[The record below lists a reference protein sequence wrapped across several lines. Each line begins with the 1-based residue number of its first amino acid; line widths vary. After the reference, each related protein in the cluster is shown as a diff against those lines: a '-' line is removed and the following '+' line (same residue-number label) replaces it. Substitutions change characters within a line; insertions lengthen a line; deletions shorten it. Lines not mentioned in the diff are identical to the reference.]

1 MHPGDVVADRF
12 EILHRAGS
20 GGMGVVHRARDRST
34 EHDVALKVLLEREG
48 KLSVRFA
55 HEIELLSAIHH
66 PHIIGYITHG
76 TNAAGAPYLVMP
88 WLEGHDLQER
98 LRGGPLSVEETV
110 TLARLVAD
118 ALTYLHGRGLVHRDL
133 KPSNLFL
140 PSGRIE
146 DVKVI
151 DLGIARA
158 TVPERPLTLSG
169 TLVGT
174 PGFLAPELAL
184 GDREVS
190 PTVDVFA
197 LGCVLFE
204 CLTGQRLF
212 GGTQIMA
219 VLAKILVEEAP
230 RVRELR
236 PDVPEALDRLIQRM
250 VAKEPAQRPRDGAQL
265 AQWLDELVAPP
276 GSLRPPSQSSI
287 TATERRIV
295 SVLVV
300 VLPSARMLPPRTEES
315 AGSGIDAL
323 RASSERFGVRV
334 RPLDARTAIALTS
347 SDLAATDQASV
358 LARFGRHVHEAFPG
372 SSLALATG
380 GAVTGAR
387 LPVGEAIDRGVTL
400 LREARAGQGVHID
413 DVSAALL
420 TSRFD
425 VRREEGCVLLAEER
439 LSLDPTRPLLGRP
452 TSCVGRDRE
461 FAILYATFAE
471 CAEGAGPKVV
481 LVTAS
486 AGTGKSRVR
495 HEFLRRLRASSAAP
509 VQVLQC
515 RGDPLHVA
523 SPYSLIAQA
532 VRQAAGLRAREPPE
546 LARRKLFAHFAGL
559 LPDDAASHITEFLS
573 ELVGAPFE
581 ADVHLALRAARQS
594 AEAMSDQIRL
604 AFEAAMRAWCQ
615 QQPVVLVLE
624 DLHWGDAASV
634 KLIDGALRKLGGV
647 PLLVLALARPEVHER
662 FPALWGRRDVTEIRL
677 PPLSNRACARLV
689 REVIGDG
696 IGENDVQAIVERSE
710 GNAFYLE
717 ELIREAVER
726 KGPASSR
733 CATLGQALPET
744 VIAMAQARLER
755 LEPTARKVLRAA
767 SIYGEVFS
775 ADDVSALVG
784 EEPSSIEGSLAELV
798 EHEAIGPSEHPRA
811 DARELVFRHMYLRG
825 AAYATLTEDD
835 RALGHRLAAQRLE
848 EKDEDSEI
856 VALHWLEGGERT
868 RAAECLT
875 HAGGVR
881 LGRAQPD
888 AAARCALRSLLVVDG
903 REEAP
908 KSIAARVALLA
919 GALQVARRI
928 DERDVTAGI
937 EHHVKLPKE
946 VGPFG
951 VGPTLVRTVLDR
963 SLAALEDV
971 ADAWTVSFTLSRA
984 ASALAALSDFT
995 RAKELLERATA
1006 LASEDATQLQ
1016 EIRCVAA
1023 RVAFFAG
1030 DCGAAVAI
1038 LNATVLP
1045 TDVRE
1050 RLEMLLILA
1059 PAVVA
1064 VGGAEA
1070 LTRGLECLSRAEELV
1085 SASGEDPVSRVHCA
1099 KARVLCFGHA
1109 GEHAKAVEAAET
1121 AVDLSRRAGL
1131 RYEEC
1136 AQLHNVGDQYLHLG
1150 ESERARA
1157 ALSASQ
1163 EIARDIG
1170 AEHLRL
1176 FNEALLVYLDANVS
1190 RLEEIAEV
1198 FRTANQACYE
1208 RDTRY
1213 WLGRLLAAQG
1223 TSGARRELARGLD
1236 LARTLNV
1243 REFADECSEELASLP
1258 AGI

>member
-20 GGMGVVHRARDRST
+20 GGMGVVYRARDRST
-34 EHDVALKVLLEREG
+34 RHDVALKVLLERDGE
-48 KLSVRFA
+48 LSVRFA
-55 HEIELLSAIHH
+55 QEIELLSAIHH
-66 PHIIGYITHG
+66 PHIVGYIAHG
-76 TNAAGAPYLVMP
+76 ANAAGAPYLVMP

-98 LRGGPLSVEETV
+98 LRAGPLSVEETV

-118 ALTYLHGRGLVHRDL
+118 ALTYLHARALVHRDL

-140 PSGRIE
+140 PDGTIE

-169 TLVGT
+169 ALVGT

-190 PTVDVFA
+190 PAVDIFA

-204 CLTGQRLF
+204 CLSGQRLF
-212 GGTQIMA
+212 GGSQIMA
-219 VLAKILVEEAP
+219 VLAKILVEDAP
-230 RVRELR
+230 RVRALR
-236 PDVPEALDRLIQRM
+236 PDVPEALDQLIQRM
-250 VAKEPAQRPRDGAQL
+250 VAKEPSQRPRNGAQL
-265 AQWLDELVAPP
+265 ARWLDELTAPP
-276 GSLRPPSQSSI
+276 RFLGSPSQSSI

-295 SVLVV
+295 SVLVI
-300 VLPSARMLPPRTEES
+300 VLPPARPPASGTEDP
-315 AGSGIDAL
+315 AGSGIGIL

-334 RPLDARTAIALTS
+334 QPLDARTAIALAS
-347 SDLAATDQASV
+347 SDLAANDQASL
-358 LARFGRHVHEAFPG
+358 LARFGRHVHDACPG

-400 LREARAGQGVHID
+400 VREARAGRGVHID

-425 VRREEGCVLLAEER
+425 VRREGGCVLLADER

-461 FAILYATFAE
+461 FAILNATFAE

-495 HEFLRRLRASSAAP
+495 HEFLRRLRASSAAS

-523 SPYSLIAQA
+523 GPYSLIAQA
-532 VRQAAGLRAREPPE
+532 VRQAAGLRDRESPE
-546 LARRKLFAHFAGL
+546 LARRKLTAHLASLFA
-559 LPDDAASHITEFLS
+559 DDAASRVAEFLG
-573 ELVGAPFE
+573 ELLGVPFE
-581 ADVHLALRAARQS
+581 GDVHIALRAARQS
-594 AEAMSDQIRL
+594 AEAMADQIRV
-604 AFEAAMRAWCQ
+604 AFEAALRAWCQ
-615 QQPVVLVLE
+615 RQPVVLVLE

-662 FPALWGRRDVTEIRL
+662 FPALWGNRDVTEIRL
-677 PPLSNRACARLV
+677 PPLPSRARAQLV
-689 REVIGDG
+689 REVLGDG
-696 IGENDVQAIVERSE
+696 IGENELQALVERSE

-717 ELIREAVER
+717 ELIRDALER
-726 KGPASSR
+726 ERSASSPS
-733 CATLGQALPET
+733 TMLGQALPES

-775 ADDVSALVG
+775 ADDVRALVG
-784 EEPSSIEGSLAELV
+784 EEPSSLESTLAALV
-798 EHEAIGPSEHPRA
+798 EQEVLGPSEHPRTE
-811 DARELVFRHMYLRG
+811 ARELVFRHVYLRG

-848 EKDEDSEI
+848 DKNEDGEI

-875 HAGGVR
+875 RAARAR
-881 LGRAQPD
+881 LARAQPD
-888 AAARCALRSLLVVDG
+888 AAARCALRSLLVVDC
-903 REEAP
+903 REEAT
-908 KSIAARVALLA
+908 KSIAARVGLLA
-919 GALQVARRI
+919 SALQVARRI

-937 EHHVKLPKE
+937 EHHVKLPRD
-946 VGPFG
+946 GDG
-951 VGPTLVRTVLDR
+951 VGPTLVHTALDR
-963 SLAALEDV
+963 SLAALEGV
-971 ADAWTVSFTLSRA
+971 ADARTVVTLPRA
-984 ASALAALSDFT
+984 AAALAALSDFS
-995 RAKELLERATA
+995 RAKKLLERASA

-1016 EIRCVAA
+1016 EIRCVGA
-1023 RVAFFAG
+1023 RVAFWAG
-1030 DCGAAVAI
+1030 EYGAAVSI
-1038 LNATVLP
+1038 LNDTVLP
-1045 TDVRE
+1045 THLRE

-1064 VGGAEA
+1064 VGGGEA
-1070 LTRGLECLSRAEELV
+1070 LTRGLECLNRAEELV
-1085 SASGEDPVSRVHCA
+1085 TASGEDPVSRVHCA
-1099 KARVLCFGHA
+1099 KARVLCFGLA

-1121 AVDLSRRAGL
+1121 AVELSRCAGL

-1136 AQLHNVGDQYLHLG
+1136 AHLHNMGDQLLHLG

-1176 FNEALLVYLDANVS
+1176 YNEALLVYLDGNVS
-1190 RLEEIAEV
+1190 RLEEIAEA
-1198 FRTANQACYE
+1198 FRTASHAWYE
-1208 RDTRY
+1208 RNTRY
-1213 WLGRLLAAQG
+1213 WLGRLLAARG
-1223 TSGARRELARGLD
+1223 KDRARRELSRGLD
-1236 LARTLNV
+1236 LARSLNV
-1243 REFADECSEELASLP
+1243 RRFADECSAELASLP
-1258 AGI
+1258 AGT

>member
-1 MHPGDVVADRF
+1 
-12 EILHRAGS
+12 S
-20 GGMGVVHRARDRST
+20 GGMGVVYRARDRST
-34 EHDVALKVLLEREG
+34 EHDVALKVLLERDGE
-48 KLSVRFA
+48 LSARFA

-66 PHIIGYITHG
+66 PNIVGYIAHG

-98 LRGGPLSVEETV
+98 LRGGPLSVDETV

-118 ALTYLHGRGLVHRDL
+118 ALTYLHERALVHRDL

-158 TVPERPLTLSG
+158 TVPERPLTVSG
-169 TLVGT
+169 TLLGT

-212 GGTQIMA
+212 GGSQIMA

-230 RVRELR
+230 HVRELR

-250 VAKEPAQRPRDGAQL
+250 VAKQPADRPRNGAQL
-265 AQWLDELVAPP
+265 ARWLGDLTAPP
-276 GSLRPPSQSSI
+276 GSLRPPAQSSI
-287 TATERRIV
+287 TETERRIL

-300 VLPSARMLPPRTEES
+300 VLHAR
-315 AGSGIDAL
+315 SGIDVL

-334 RPLDARTAIALTS
+334 QPLDARTAIAFAS
-347 SDLAATDQASV
+347 SALAATDQASV

-380 GAVTGAR
+380 GAVAGAR
-387 LPVGEAIDRGVTL
+387 LPVGEAIDRGVML
-400 LREARAGQGVHID
+400 VREAKAGRGVHID

-425 VRREEGCVLLAEER
+425 VRREGGGVLLADER

-461 FAILYATFAE
+461 FAILNATFAE

-481 LVTAS
+481 LVTAG
-486 AGTGKSRVR
+486 AGAGKSRVR
-495 HEFLRRLRASSAAP
+495 HEFLRRLRASSGAL

-523 SPYSLIAQA
+523 CSYSLIAQA
-532 VRQAAGLRAREPPE
+532 VRQAAGLRDREPLE
-546 LARRKLFAHFAGL
+546 LARRKLTAHLAGL
-559 LPDDAASHITEFLS
+559 LGDEVASRVTGFMG
-573 ELVGAPFE
+573 ELLGVPFE
-581 ADVHLALRAARQS
+581 GEVGLALRAARRS

-604 AFEAAMRAWCQ
+604 AFETAMQAWCEP
-615 QQPVVLVLE
+615 QPVVLVLE
-624 DLHWGDAASV
+624 DLHWADAASI
-634 KLIDGALRKLGGV
+634 KLLDGALRKLGGV
-647 PLLVLALARPEVHER
+647 PLLVLALARPEAHER
-662 FPALWGRRDVTEIRL
+662 FPELWAKRDVTEIRL
-677 PPLSNRACARLV
+677 SALSSRACAQLV

-696 IGENDVQAIVERSE
+696 IGEGDVQAIVGRSE

-726 KGPASSR
+726 TGPASSR
-733 CATLGQALPET
+733 SATLGQALPET

-767 SIYGEVFS
+767 SIYGEAFT
-775 ADDVSALVG
+775 ADDVRALVG
-784 EEPSSIEGSLAELV
+784 EEPSSVEASLAALV
-798 EHEAIGPSEHPRA
+798 EHEAIGPSDHARA
-811 DARELVFRHMYLRG
+811 EARELVFRHMYLRG
-825 AAYATLTEDD
+825 AAYASLTEDD
-835 RALGHRLAAQRLE
+835 RALGHRLAAQWLE
-848 EKDEDSEI
+848 EKNEDSEV
-856 VALHWLEGGERT
+856 VALHWLEGGERS

-875 HAGGVR
+875 RAARAR
-881 LGRAQPD
+881 LDRAQPD

-903 REEAP
+903 RDEAM
-908 KSIAARVALLA
+908 KSIAARVGLLA
-919 GALQVARRI
+919 SALQVARRI

-937 EHHVKLPKE
+937 EHHVTVPRE
-946 VGPFG
+946 RGPLG
-951 VGPTLVRTVLDR
+951 VGPTLVRAALDR
-963 SLAALEDV
+963 SLAALEGV
-971 ADAWTVSFTLSRA
+971 ADAWAVITLPHA
-984 ASALAALSDFT
+984 ATALAALSDFT
-995 RAKELLERATA
+995 RAKELLERASA
-1006 LASEDATQLQ
+1006 LASEDPRQLQ
-1016 EIRCVAA
+1016 AIRCVGA
-1023 RVAFFAG
+1023 RVAFWAG
-1030 DCGAAVAI
+1030 EYGAVVDI

-1045 TDVRE
+1045 ADVRE

-1064 VGGAEA
+1064 VGGSEA
-1070 LTRGLECLSRAEELV
+1070 LNRGLECLSRAEELV
-1085 SASGEDPVSRVHCA
+1085 GTSGDDPVSRVHCA
-1099 KARVLCFGHA
+1099 KARVLCFGLA
-1109 GEHAKAVEAAET
+1109 GEHAQAVEAAET
-1121 AVDLSRRAGL
+1121 AVELSRRAGL

-1136 AQLHNVGDQYLHLG
+1136 AHLHNIGDQCLHLG
-1150 ESERARA
+1150 ESERARE

-1170 AEHLRL
+1170 AEHARIY
-1176 FNEALLVYLDANVS
+1176 NEALLGYLDGNVS
-1190 RLEEIAEV
+1190 RLEEIAEF
-1198 FRTANQACYE
+1198 FRTADHAWHE
-1208 RDTRY
+1208 RNTRY
-1213 WLGRLLAAQG
+1213 WLGRLLAARG
-1223 TSGARRELARGLD
+1223 TDRARDELARGLD

-1243 REFADECSEELASLP
+1243 RKFADECSEQLASLP
-1258 AGI
+1258 AAT

>member
-12 EILHRAGS
+12 EITHRAGS
-20 GGMGVVHRARDRST
+20 GGMGVVYRARDRST

-66 PHIIGYITHG
+66 PHIVGYITHG

-98 LRGGPLSVEETV
+98 LRGGPLSVDETV

-140 PSGRIE
+140 PNGRIE

-151 DLGIARA
+151 DLGIARG

-212 GGTQIMA
+212 GGTQLMA

-250 VAKEPAQRPRDGAQL
+250 VAKDPAQRPRDGAQL
-265 AQWLDELVAPP
+265 ARWLDELTASP
-276 GSLRPPSQSSI
+276 GFLRPPSQSSI

-300 VLPSARMLPPRTEES
+300 VLPSARTDDS
-315 AGSGIDAL
+315 ARSGIDAL

-334 RPLDARTAIALTS
+334 QPLDARTAIALAS

-400 LREARAGQGVHID
+400 VREARAGRGVHMD
-413 DVSAALL
+413 DVSAALI

-425 VRREEGCVLLAEER
+425 VRREGACVLLADER
-439 LSLDPTRPLLGRP
+439 LSLDPTRPLSGRP

-481 LVTAS
+481 LVTAR

-523 SPYSLIAQA
+523 SPYSLVAQA
-532 VRQAAGLRAREPPE
+532 VRQAAGLRDREPPE
-546 LARRKLFAHFAGL
+546 LARQKLTEHLADL
-559 LPDDAASHITEFLS
+559 LPDDVASHVTGFLS
-573 ELVGAPFE
+573 ELLGVPFE
-581 ADVHLALRAARQS
+581 SDVHLALRAARQS
-594 AEAMSDQIRL
+594 AEAMSDQVRL

-615 QQPVVLVLE
+615 RQPVVLVLE
-624 DLHWGDAASV
+624 DLHWGDAPSV
-634 KLIDGALRKLGGV
+634 KLIDGALRKLGGM

-662 FPALWGRRDVTEIRL
+662 FPALWGKRDVTEIRL
-677 PPLSNRACARLV
+677 PSLSNRACAQLV

-696 IGENDVQAIVERSE
+696 IRENEVQAIVERSE

-726 KGPASSR
+726 KGLASSR

-744 VIAMAQARLER
+744 VIALAQARLER
-755 LEPTARKVLRAA
+755 LEPTVRKVLRAA

-784 EEPSSIEGSLAELV
+784 EEPSSIEGSLAALV
-798 EHEAIGPSEHPRA
+798 EHEAIGPSEHPRTE
-811 DARELVFRHMYLRG
+811 ARELVFRHMYLRG

-848 EKDEDSEI
+848 EKNEDSEI
-856 VALHWLEGGERT
+856 VAMHWLEGGDRS

-875 HAGGVR
+875 HAARAR

-903 REEAP
+903 REETS
-908 KSIAARVALLA
+908 KSIAERVGLLA
-919 GALQVARRI
+919 RALQVARRI

-946 VGPFG
+946 VGAFG
-951 VGPTLVRTVLDR
+951 VGPTLVHTALDR
-963 SLAALEDV
+963 SLAALEDG
-971 ADAWTVSFTLSRA
+971 ADAWTVVTLPRA
-984 ASALAALSDFT
+984 AIALAALSDFT

-1006 LASEDATQLQ
+1006 LASEDAAHLQ
-1016 EIRCVAA
+1016 EIRCAGA
-1023 RVAFFAG
+1023 RVAFWAG
-1030 DCGAAVAI
+1030 ECGATVAI

-1045 TDVRE
+1045 ADVRE
-1050 RLEMLLILA
+1050 RLELLLILA

-1085 SASGEDPVSRVHCA
+1085 SASGDDPVLRVHCA
-1099 KARVLCFGHA
+1099 KARAWCFGLA
-1109 GEHAKAVEAAET
+1109 GEHAKAVRAAET
-1121 AVDLSRRAGL
+1121 AVELSRRAGL

-1136 AQLHNVGDQYLHLG
+1136 ANLHNVGDQCVHLG

-1170 AEHLRL
+1170 AEHARL
-1176 FNEALLVYLDANVS
+1176 CNEALLVYLDANVG

-1198 FRTANQACYE
+1198 FRTANHAVYE
-1208 RDTRY
+1208 RNTRY

-1223 TSGARRELARGLD
+1223 TSRARRELARGLD
-1236 LARTLNV
+1236 LARTLSV
-1243 REFADECSEELASLP
+1243 RKFADECSAELESLP
-1258 AGI
+1258 AGV